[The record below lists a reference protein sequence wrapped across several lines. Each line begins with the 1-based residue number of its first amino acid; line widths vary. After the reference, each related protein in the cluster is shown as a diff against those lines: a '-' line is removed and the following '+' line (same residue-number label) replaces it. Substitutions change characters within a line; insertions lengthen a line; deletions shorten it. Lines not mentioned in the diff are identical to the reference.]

1 MAEGKEAEEE
11 LNRVFPE
18 DLLKAAAAK
27 EYFGGEFDFKK
38 MNPMYRLIIKKV
50 AKTDKDVSNVLTDNI
65 NVFAQIMNNA

>member
-27 EYFGGEFDFKK
+27 EYFGGEFDFKSLFEF
-38 MNPMYRLIIKKV
+38 P
-50 AKTDKDVSNVLTDNI
+50 VLLLGLR
-65 NVFAQIMNNA
+65 Q